1 MSEISVFS
9 MVADISDFS
18 WTFAC
23 SILNFSE
30 HGFCVW
36 WYRYVVVI
44 LSCGKFLVIASL
56 FFGTVFVW
64 CYIFIVAM
72 ASSFVLLLLDA
83 EPAFDKVK
91 ARLP

>member
-1 MSEISVFS
+1 M
-9 MVADISDFS
+9 
-18 WTFAC
+18 
-23 SILNFSE
+23 
-30 HGFCVW
+30 
-36 WYRYVVVI
+36 VVI

-72 ASSFVLLLLDA
+72 ASSFVLLLLDV